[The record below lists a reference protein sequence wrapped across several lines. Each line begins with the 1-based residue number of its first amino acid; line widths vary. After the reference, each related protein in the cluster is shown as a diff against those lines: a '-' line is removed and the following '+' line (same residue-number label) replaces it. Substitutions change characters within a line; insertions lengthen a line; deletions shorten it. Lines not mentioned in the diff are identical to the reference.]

1 MLIKITAEHILKRF
15 DKTIVFKD
23 ISFSLSTPAS
33 LAVTGDNG
41 TGKSTL
47 LEIVAGIQKPSSGKM
62 IYESDGI
69 GINLIQL
76 QDNMGFSSPKINPYG
91 ELTALENLQF
101 VFTKTDDKSINNC
114 TEQLKDILD
123 KFDLYNESNKQVKY
137 LSSGMKQR
145 LRLMFA
151 IVNDPHII
159 ILDEPGSNLDVRGK
173 ELIYKYIDT
182 VKNQKIIIVATNQNE
197 EARLCDVKINL
208 GQQCFKKS
216 TEGFS
221 S

>member
-1 MLIKITAEHILKRF
+1 MLIKITAEHIFKRF
-15 DKTIVFKD
+15 NNNIVFND
-23 ISFSLSTPAS
+23 ISFSVSTSTS

-47 LEIVAGIQKPSSGKM
+47 LEIVAGIKKSTSGKM
-62 IYESDGI
+62 IYECDGI
-69 GINLIQL
+69 GIDLNKL
-76 QDNMGFSSPKINPYG
+76 QDNIGFSSPKINPYG

-101 VFTKTDDKSINNC
+101 VFKNTDDNSINNYI
-114 TEQLKDILD
+114 EQLKDILD
-123 KFDLYNESNKQVKY
+123 KFDLYNDRNKQVKY

-145 LRLMFA
+145 LRLIFA

-173 ELIYKYIDT
+173 DLIYNYIDT
-182 VKNQKIIIVATNQNE
+182 LKHQKIIIVATNQNE

-208 GQQCFKKS
+208 GQQCSKKS
-216 TEGFS
+216 TEGFQS
-221 S
+221 